1 LHEKVTTLKLSCNQ
15 EKKEYLLF
23 SMKRDLWRLVMFE
36 AKDERIQGLVSA
48 NTFKLINKKRKK
60 MGITWNELIAYCVIK
75 FLEDEK

>member
-1 LHEKVTTLKLSCNQ
+1 
-15 EKKEYLLF
+15 
-23 SMKRDLWRLVMFE
+23 MFE